1 MTPTKTYSDYDVVVV
16 GGGTSGVAAA
26 LSAARQ
32 GLKVALLEKRIAL
45 TGTQANAMV
54 TPFMPSHVH
63 GSQTA
68 DLLTERYHQMME
80 GKGWLTLP
88 GKMELYSPESFK
100 LLNDQVLRE
109 FGVEIF
115 YDATL
120 VSAKT
125 EQGNIE
131 SVTALIFDD
140 FYAFE
145 AKHFIDASGDALL
158 SRFAGAKTEKGD
170 KDGTRQSVSFRFEV
184 TNIDFARL
192 RHYLKEANYSFCDP
206 SDTTFMEF
214 VHVPGVAACGALLD
228 VFQTAI
234 EAGEITPEI
243 ARYIQG
249 FSMPGKPN
257 TLSFNNPQM
266 PNLGNIEDPKTF
278 SGYVRYGRGMQ
289 HQLLAFLNRHIPG
302 FEDAFISQEANMLGV
317 RESNRVMGKYIM
329 TGSDYAA
336 RRKFEDGVAR
346 GDWYIDIHSDDLE
359 VEDESF
365 KKKYDKGEY
374 YEIPYRS
381 LVCAEVSNLIFVG
394 RIISCDF
401 KMQSSIRIQHTCRD
415 MGDAAGRACALAKQ
429 LNVALNALDGSL
441 LKQGAC

>member
-80 GKGWLTLP
+80 GKGRLTLP

-120 VSAKT
+120 VSARA

-184 TNIDFARL
+184 TNIDFTRL

-234 EAGEITPEI
+234 EAGEITQEI

-278 SGYVRYGRGMQ
+278 SEYVRYGRGMQ

-336 RRKFEDGVAR
+336 RSKFEDGVAR
-346 GDWYIDIHSDDLE
+346 GDWYIDIHSDDLK

>member
-1 MTPTKTYSDYDVVVV
+1 MNPSKTYSGYDVVVV
-16 GGGTSGVAAA
+16 GGGTSGVVAA

-32 GLKVALLEKRIAL
+32 GLKVVLLEKRISL
-45 TGTQANAMV
+45 TGSQANAMV
-54 TPFMPSHVH
+54 TPFMPSLVH
-63 GSQTA
+63 GSETA

-80 GKGWLTLP
+80 GKGKLTLP

-120 VSAKT
+120 ICAKT
-125 EQGNIE
+125 EEGNIE
-131 SVTALIFDD
+131 SVTALIFDN

-170 KDGTRQSVSFRFEV
+170 KDGTRQSVSYRFEV
-184 TNIDFARL
+184 TNIDFTRL
-192 RHYLKEANYSFCDP
+192 RHFLQEANYSFCDP
-206 SDTTFMEF
+206 NDTSFMEF
-214 VHVPGVAACGALLD
+214 VHVPGVEACGALLD
-228 VFQTAI
+228 IFQTAI
-234 EAGEITPEI
+234 EASEMTPEI

-266 PNLGNIEDPKTF
+266 PNLGNIEDPKIF
-278 SGYVRYGRGMQ
+278 SEYVRYGRIMH

-302 FEDAFISQEANMLGV
+302 FEEAFISQEANMLGV

-329 TGSDYAA
+329 TASDYAA
-336 RRKFEDGVAR
+336 RRKFDDGIAR

-359 VEDESF
+359 VEDDSF
-365 KKKYDKGEY
+365 KKKYKKGEY

-381 LVCAEVSNLIFVG
+381 LVCEEVNNLLFVG

-415 MGDAAGRACALAKQ
+415 MGDAAGRACALASK
-429 LNVALNALDGSL
+429 LSVALNQLDGSL
-441 LKQGAC
+441 LKGETR

>member
-1 MTPTKTYSDYDVVVV
+1 MTPTKTYSGYDVVVV

-63 GSQTA
+63 GSDTA
-68 DLLTERYHQMME
+68 DLLTERYHQMMS
-80 GKGWLTLP
+80 GKGKLTLP

-109 FGVEIF
+109 FDVDIF

-120 VSAKT
+120 VSAAANSGK
-125 EQGNIE
+125 IE

-145 AKHFIDASGDALL
+145 ATHFVDASGDALL

-192 RHYLKEANYSFCDP
+192 REFLKQANYSFCDP
-206 SDTTFMEF
+206 NDTSFMEF
-214 VHVPGVAACGALLD
+214 VHVPGVEACGSLLD
-228 VFQTAI
+228 IFQSAI
-234 EAGEITPEI
+234 AEGEMTPEI

-266 PNLGNIEDPKTF
+266 PNLGNIEDPKVF
-278 SGYVRYGRGMQ
+278 SEYVSYGRNMQ
-289 HQLLAFLNRHIPG
+289 HQLLAFFNRRVPG
-302 FEDAFISQEANMLGV
+302 FEEAFISQEANMLGV

-329 TGSDYAA
+329 TGNDYAT

-365 KKKYDKGEY
+365 KMKYDRGEY

-381 LVCAEVSNLIFVG
+381 LVCEEVSNLIFVG

-415 MGDAAGRACALAKQ
+415 MGDAAGRACALASKQ
-429 LNVALNALDGSL
+429 DLPLNELDGSL
-441 LKQGAC
+441 LKGIAR

>member
-80 GKGWLTLP
+80 GKGKLTLP

-109 FGVEIF
+109 FGVELF

-120 VSAKT
+120 VSART

-158 SRFAGAKTEKGD
+158 SRFAGAKTERGD

-192 RHYLKEANYSFCDP
+192 RHYLKEANYSFFDP

-234 EAGEITPEI
+234 EAGEMTPEI

-278 SGYVRYGRGMQ
+278 SEYVRYGRGMQ

-381 LVCAEVSNLIFVG
+381 LVCAEVRNLIFVG

-429 LNVALNALDGSL
+429 LNVALNTLDGSL
-441 LKQGAC
+441 LKQGGC

>member
-80 GKGWLTLP
+80 GKGRLTLP

-125 EQGNIE
+125 ELGNIE

-206 SDTTFMEF
+206 SDATFMEF

-234 EAGEITPEI
+234 EAGEMTPEI

-266 PNLGNIEDPKTF
+266 PSLGNIEDPKTF
-278 SGYVRYGRGMQ
+278 SEYVRYGRGMQ